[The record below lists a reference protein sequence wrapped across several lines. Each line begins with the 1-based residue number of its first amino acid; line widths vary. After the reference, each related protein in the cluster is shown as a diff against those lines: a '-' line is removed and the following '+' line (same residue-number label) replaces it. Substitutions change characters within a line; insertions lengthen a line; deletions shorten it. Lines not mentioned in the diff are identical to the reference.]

1 MNLKKDNRIVVDL
14 GKVQF
19 ARFFYTN
26 QYNNFRNTLPAWP
39 TVRNSELK
47 GVWDTFRAGI
57 LGLIDE
63 WYPCTL
69 LKLQA
74 NHSLTYTG
82 EKAKSIWKEWN
93 RRIFNQ
99 KRKSS

>member
-1 MNLKKDNRIVVDL
+1 MNLRRDNRIVVDL
-14 GKVQF
+14 NKVQF

-26 QYNNFRNTLPAWP
+26 QYKGFSNTIPDWP
-39 TVRNSELK
+39 TVRGTPIT
-47 GVWDTFRAGI
+47 GVWDTMRAGI
-57 LGLIDE
+57 LGMIDE
-63 WYPCTL
+63 WYPCLL

-93 RRIFNQ
+93 KRIF
-99 KRKSS
+99 KKI